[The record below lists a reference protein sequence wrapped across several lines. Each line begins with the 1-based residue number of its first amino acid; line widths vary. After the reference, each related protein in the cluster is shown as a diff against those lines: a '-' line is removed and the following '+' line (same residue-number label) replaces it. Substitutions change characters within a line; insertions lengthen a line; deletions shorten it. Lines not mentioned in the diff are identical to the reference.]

1 MSAELE
7 SGGGVGLIMSPA
19 TSSKV
24 EKKRDEYRD
33 GEEGALCLVTFIR
46 SP

>member
-7 SGGGVGLIMSPA
+7 SGGGVGLIMRSPA

-24 EKKRDEYRD
+24 EKKEMSIEM
-33 GEEGALCLVTFIR
+33 GKKVPFVL
-46 SP
+46 